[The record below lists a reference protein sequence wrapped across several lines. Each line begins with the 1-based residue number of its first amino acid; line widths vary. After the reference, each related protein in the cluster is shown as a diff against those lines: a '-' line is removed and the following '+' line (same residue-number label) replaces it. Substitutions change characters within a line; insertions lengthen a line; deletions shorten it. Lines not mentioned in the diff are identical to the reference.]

1 MGSSGPTSRAPCSA
15 RSPGNALIYL
25 PGLGRSGRRRSRVSN
40 PRRRFSMSKLIVRVG
55 LPALTLLALA
65 GCGSSKSSTTA
76 STAATAPAGTPAVN
90 AAIAAQVP
98 AAIKSKGTLDVGT
111 EAQYAP
117 NEFVATDGHTIIGM
131 DPDLVK
137 AIAAVMGLKARLI
150 NSTFE
155 AIIPGLAAGRYD
167 VGASSFTDTKERE
180 KTVDFV
186 TYLSVG
192 QAFLSKANGGPQVNT
207 LSELCGHKV
216 SVEKGTIEVEEAEKQ
231 NKKCKSEGKSAIK
244 LLVFPGQNDANLA
257 LASGRSEIDY
267 ADSPIIAY
275 QVRKLGVSVRSSP
288 TFGAAPYGLALPKG
302 NGMAKPTLEALKVL
316 MADGT
321 YHAILKKWELESAA
335 ISNPVINGA
344 QS

>member
-1 MGSSGPTSRAPCSA
+1 
-15 RSPGNALIYL
+15 
-25 PGLGRSGRRRSRVSN
+25 
-40 PRRRFSMSKLIVRVG
+40 MSKLVTRIG
-55 LPALTLLALA
+55 APALAVLAIA
-65 GCGSSKSSTTA
+65 GCGSSKSSSTA
-76 STAATAPAGTPAVN
+76 STATATVPSVSTN
-90 AAIAAQVP
+90 ASLAAQVP
-98 AAIKSKGTLDVGT
+98 AAIKSKGTLNVGT

-117 NEFVATDGHTIIGM
+117 NEFIAPDGHTVIGM
-131 DPDLVK
+131 DPDMVK
-137 AIAAVMGLKARLI
+137 AIAAVLGLKATMI

-192 QAFLSKANGGPQVNT
+192 QAFLTKANGGPTPNT
-207 LSELCGHKV
+207 LADLCGLTV
-216 SVEKGTIEVEEAEKQ
+216 AVEKGTVEFEEAEKQ
-231 NKKCKSEGKSAIK
+231 NKKCKEAGKPIK

-257 LASGRSEIDY
+257 LSSGRAEVDY

-302 NGMAKPTLEALKVL
+302 NGMAKPVLEALKVL
-316 MADGT
+316 MANGT
-321 YHAILKKWELESAA
+321 YAAILKKWELQSAA
-335 ISNPVINGA
+335 ISNPAINGA
-344 QS
+344 IS

>member
-1 MGSSGPTSRAPCSA
+1 
-15 RSPGNALIYL
+15 
-25 PGLGRSGRRRSRVSN
+25 
-40 PRRRFSMSKLIVRVG
+40 MSKLVTRLG
-55 LPALTLLALA
+55 APALAVLALA
-65 GCGSSKSSTTA
+65 GCGSSKSST
-76 STAATAPAGTPAVN
+76 STTGSSSTPSAPAVD
-90 AAIAAQVP
+90 AAIAREVP
-98 AAIKSKGTLDVGT
+98 ASIKSKGTLDVAT

-117 NEFVATDGHTIIGM
+117 NEFVAPDGHTIIGM
-131 DPDLVK
+131 DPELVK
-137 AIAAVMGLKARLI
+137 AIAAVMGLQVKVT

-167 VGASSFTDTKERE
+167 MGASSFTDTKERE

-192 QAFLSKANGGPQVNT
+192 QAFLSKANGGPRVNT
-207 LSELCGHKV
+207 LAELCGHTV
-216 SVEKGTIEVEEAEKQ
+216 SVEKGTIELEEAEKQ
-231 NKKCKSEGKSAIK
+231 NKKCKSGGTGAIK

-257 LASGRSEIDY
+257 LSSGRSEIDY

-302 NGMAKPTLEALKVL
+302 NGMAKPVLQALKAL

-321 YHAILKKWELESAA
+321 YQAILKKWELEPAA

>member
-1 MGSSGPTSRAPCSA
+1 MSRLVA
-15 RSPGNALIYL
+15 
-25 PGLGRSGRRRSRVSN
+25 
-40 PRRRFSMSKLIVRVG
+40 RVG
-55 LPALTLLALA
+55 AQALAVLLLA
-65 GCGSSKSSTTA
+65 GCGSSKSSTTT
-76 STAATAPAGTPAVN
+76 STTATVIAPRLN

-98 AAIKSKGTLDVGT
+98 AAIKSKGTLNVGT

-117 NEFVATDGHTIIGM
+117 NEFVAADGHTIIGM
-131 DPDLVK
+131 DPDVVK
-137 AIAAVMGLKARLI
+137 ALAAVMGLKANMI

-192 QAFLSKANGGPQVNT
+192 QAFLTKANGGPKINT
-207 LSELCGHKV
+207 LSELCGHTV
-216 SVEKGTIEVEEAEKQ
+216 SVEKGTIEFEEAEKQ
-231 NKKCKSEGKSAIK
+231 NKKCKSEGKAAIK

-257 LASGRSEIDY
+257 LASGRSEVDY

-302 NGMAKPTLEALKVL
+302 NGMAKPVLEALKVL
-316 MADGT
+316 MSDGT
-321 YHAILKKWELESAA
+321 YASILKKWELQSAA
-335 ISNPVINGA
+335 INNPVINGA